1 MGQVMT
7 QLTLGSGAARSGS
20 LRKAATKRED
30 TLVMDIKLKIIEILQ
45 VGSWGSD
52 LGGWGSYLGGW
63 GSDLGGVNDRLG
75 GR

>member
-7 QLTLGSGAARSGS
+7 QLTLGSSAARSGS

-45 VGSWGSD
+45 VRGWAVRAVKGRGRYGPSS
-52 LGGWGSYLGGW
+52 GGEG
-63 GSDLGGVNDRLG
+63 
-75 GR
+75 